1 MLQFWRNHK
10 FREVEINPEHHA
22 FAQARWD
29 AWIHSSEY
37 EKIFRQ
43 YFREYDGQQLAGDHD
58 FDDWNY
64 RKFMHSAAYNQA
76 LAGWVWCRKYDEEKE
91 RQKEHEAY
99 IEAALKNEYMI
110 WLNSVLLK
118 TSLVNYWLLEVDTKW
133 WGNEKNSIIYNV
145 LLHRHDLTPYVSD
158 ERFLNPFIKELS
170 DLTGWAWEK
179 KEAVDALYQWYDW
192 AWIWYQHKYDITL
205 TPIEHD

>member
-29 AWIHSSEY
+29 AWIHSPEY

-64 RKFMHSAAYNQA
+64 RQFMHSAAYNQA

-91 RQKEHEAY
+91 KRKQISEKMDLEWKRAKEIQWFHHLFITSDFGHGYFECCHSY
-99 IEAALKNEYMI
+99 LLQTDYDHLHHVLYYEPFLQGLRNLVGKNYSDDELRKI
-110 WLNSVLLK
+110 FTDWFVL
-118 TSLVNYWLLEVDTKW
+118 W
-133 WGNEKNSIIYNV
+133 
-145 LLHRHDLTPYVSD
+145 P
-158 ERFLNPFIKELS
+158 
-170 DLTGWAWEK
+170 
-179 KEAVDALYQWYDW
+179 
-192 AWIWYQHKYDITL
+192 KYFRNK
-205 TPIEHD
+205 

>member
-29 AWIHSSEY
+29 AWIHSPEY

-64 RKFMHSAAYNQA
+64 QQFVRSAAYNQA
-76 LAGWVWCRKYDEEKE
+76 IIRLLQDGCGAGSTTRRKKNAS
-91 RQKEHEAY
+91 KF
-99 IEAALKNEYMI
+99 LK
-110 WLNSVLLK
+110 
-118 TSLVNYWLLEVDTKW
+118 KW
-133 WGNEKNSIIYNV
+133 I
-145 LLHRHDLTPYVSD
+145 
-158 ERFLNPFIKELS
+158 
-170 DLTGWAWEK
+170 
-179 KEAVDALYQWYDW
+179 
-192 AWIWYQHKYDITL
+192 
-205 TPIEHD
+205 

>member
-29 AWIHSSEY
+29 AWIHSPEY

-64 RKFMHSAAYNQA
+64 QQFVRSAAYNQA
-76 LAGWVWCRKYDEEKE
+76 LAGWVWNKKYDEEKE
-91 RQKEHEAY
+91 RQKLEKQH
-99 IEAALKNEYMI
+99 NEYMQWFDSI
-110 WLNSVLLK
+110 LREAPQTKYFYVVTEGIGESIKSTWGPIANQDREWLDDWLN
-118 TSLVNYWLLEVDTKW
+118 EKW
-133 WGNEKNSIIYNV
+133 KFLGAEYHWEE
-145 LLHRHDLTPYVSD
+145 LRAYVSYKSGREWSMD
-158 ERFLNPFIKELS
+158 ELKRTITEWFY
-170 DLTGWAWEK
+170 WAGPYFAK
-179 KEAVDALYQWYDW
+179 RIRDSL
-192 AWIWYQHKYDITL
+192 
-205 TPIEHD
+205 